1 MSDDPMKSLEA
12 GSRVRSV
19 PGTADVR
26 DAMHEAVERMLV
38 ALLDE
43 APHANQWDALHRLRR
58 AERDLAA
65 LAS

>member
-1 MSDDPMKSLEA
+1 MSDDRMKSLEA
-12 GSRVRSV
+12 GRRVRSV

-38 ALLDE
+38 AVLDE
-43 APHANQWDALHRLRR
+43 VPHADRMDALCRLRR

>member
-1 MSDDPMKSLEA
+1 MSDDRMKSMEA
-12 GSRVRSV
+12 GCRARSV

-43 APHANQWDALHRLRR
+43 VPHADQWDALYRLRR
-58 AERDLAA
+58 AGRDLAA
-65 LAS
+65 MAS